1 MKINEILKHSEKGFS
16 FEFFP
21 PKTEKGRVSLSNTV
35 DLLKKYNPLYV
46 SMTYGAG
53 GGSQAQ
59 TKDAV
64 SMLLDFKDL
73 EVMPHLTCIGSC
85 EKDIK
90 QMLDGY
96 KSQGIENV
104 MALRGDPPMGQ
115 SNFNFSTKNYAHAS
129 DLVRT
134 LKQYNH
140 FCVGVAVY
148 PEGHIE
154 SKSLDQDMDFTKKKV
169 DAGADF
175 AVTQMFFDN
184 AYYYALLER
193 MSKKAISLPV
203 LPGILPLTDVEKV
216 KQFAAICRTTIP
228 SDITTK
234 MEKFRHNPVEMEKIG
249 VEYTIKQCRDLIN
262 NGVKKIHFFT
272 LNKPEIITAIIDAIQ

>member
-1 MKINEILKHSEKGFS
+1 MKINEILKRREKGVS
-16 FEFFP
+16 FEFYP
-21 PKTEKGRVSLSNTV
+21 PKTQKGRLALSNTV
-35 DLLKKYNPLYV
+35 DLLNKYNPLYV

-53 GGSQAQ
+53 GGSQEQ

-64 SMLLDFKDL
+64 SMLLDYKDL

-90 QMLDGY
+90 KILDGY
-96 KSQGIENV
+96 KAQGIENI
-104 MALRGDPPMGQ
+104 MALRGDPPAGQ
-115 SNFNFSTKNYAHAS
+115 SDFNFIAKDYSYAS

-140 FCVGVAVY
+140 FSVGVAVY

-154 SKSLDQDMDFTKKKV
+154 SSSLEKDMEFTKKKV

-184 AYYYALLER
+184 SYYFSLLER
-193 MSKKAISLPV
+193 MKKNAISLPV

-228 SDITTK
+228 LDITMK
-234 MEKFRHNPVEMEKIG
+234 MEEFRHNPAEMEKIG
-249 VEYTIKQCRDLIN
+249 IDYTIKQCLDLIK
-262 NGVKKIHFFT
+262 NGAKQIHFFT
-272 LNKPEIITAIIDAIQ
+272 LNKPDIITAIIDGIQ

>member
-1 MKINEILKHSEKGFS
+1 MKINEIIKQKEKGLS

-21 PKTEKGRVSLSNTV
+21 PKTEKDRQSLSETV
-35 DLLKKYNPLYV
+35 DLLKKYDPMYV

-53 GGSQAQ
+53 GGSQEQ

-64 SMLLDFKDL
+64 SMLLNSRGL

-85 EKDIK
+85 KKDIK
-90 QMLDGY
+90 IMLDDY
-96 KSQGIENV
+96 KSQGIENI
-104 MALRGDPPMGQ
+104 MALRGDPPLGV
-115 SNFNFSTKNYAHAS
+115 SDFNFNAKDYSHAS

-134 LKQYNH
+134 LKEYNH

-154 SKSLDQDMDFTKKKV
+154 SKSLEHDMEFTKEKIN
-169 DAGADF
+169 AGADF

-184 AYYYALLER
+184 SYYYSFLDR
-193 MSKKAISLPV
+193 MAKKGISVPV
-203 LPGILPLTDVEKV
+203 LPGILPLTDVAKV
-216 KQFAAICRTTIP
+216 KKFAKICKSTIP
-228 SDITTK
+228 SDIALK
-234 MEKFRHNPVEMEKIG
+234 MENARHDPISMEKIG
-249 VEYTIKQCRDLIN
+249 IDYTIKQCLDLMK

-272 LNKPEIITAIIDAIQ
+272 LNKPEIITTIIDALQ